1 VRVIFKTSRLCG
13 ATVTAMVTY
22 DREGKPVLAIA
33 GTELQHD
40 QPAAAEWVRAMTPY
54 PPPYM
59 MLPQR

>member
-1 VRVIFKTSRLCG
+1 
-13 ATVTAMVTY
+13 MVTY